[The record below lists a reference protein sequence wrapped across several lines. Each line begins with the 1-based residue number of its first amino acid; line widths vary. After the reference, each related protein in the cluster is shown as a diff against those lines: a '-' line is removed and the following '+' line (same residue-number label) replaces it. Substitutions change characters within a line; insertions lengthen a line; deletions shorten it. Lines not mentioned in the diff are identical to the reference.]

1 MISAAEFKKK
11 YSKFV
16 TKGEA
21 CYKDERSLSESRVH
35 QNRCIKMLAHVLEVD
50 ETSRRRFVVGN
61 KDLYHAFGI
70 GGTYCLCAVNT
81 VYETILFYLEN
92 GWWLIGFDKAELVQ
106 GKFKL
111 GGYVFNYKES
121 EERSVIAYRF
131 QDRIVACI
139 DSFHYTIGLLRSPLE
154 AFDIIRR
161 VERDYTLKLGNYH
174 LKFESAEMIG
184 SGFSSVDPVRLI
196 QEIQKNS

>member
-1 MISAAEFKKK
+1 MTAAEFKKK

-16 TKGEA
+16 IKGEA

-92 GWWLIGFDKAELVQ
+92 GWWLIGFDKGNLEE
-106 GKFKL
+106 GKYAL
-111 GGYVFNYKES
+111 GGKELEYNES
-121 EERSVIAYRF
+121 DEKSVIAYRYR
-131 QDRIVACI
+131 DMIIASTD
-139 DSFHYTIGLLRSPLE
+139 DSFHYAIGLVRSPRE
-154 AFDIIRR
+154 AFNL
-161 VERDYTLKLGNYH
+161 VERLQRNYTLQIGDYLLG
-174 LKFESAEMIG
+174 FESAEMIG

-196 QEIQKNS
+196 QEMQ